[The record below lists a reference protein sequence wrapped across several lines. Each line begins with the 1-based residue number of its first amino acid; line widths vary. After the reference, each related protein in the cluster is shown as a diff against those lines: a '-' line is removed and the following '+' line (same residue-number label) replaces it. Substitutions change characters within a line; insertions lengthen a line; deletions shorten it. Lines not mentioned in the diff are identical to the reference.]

1 MDPVWSTCFYKLFTF
16 CAVPTIGGIY
26 DSAQKTAQQGG
37 SDVLLVETRPVAY
50 RTADAGFPARD
61 AALSACA
68 A

>member
-16 CAVPTIGGIY
+16 CAVPTIGEIFNY
-26 DSAQKTAQQGG
+26 HEKTAQQAA